1 MNSWVNRISQAI
13 GQSNDNK
20 TKSLPPPEKRTTT
33 SSLSQSGGPGT
44 TSSLKKDYSK
54 K

>member
-1 MNSWVNRISQAI
+1 MQSWVTKITTVL
-13 GQSNDNK
+13 GHTNDNK

-33 SSLSQSGGPGT
+33 SSLIQSGGPGT
-44 TSSLKKDYSK
+44 TGSLKKDYSK

>member
-1 MNSWVNRISQAI
+1 MNSWVHRISQTT
-13 GQSNDNK
+13 GQSNDSK

-33 SSLSQSGGPGT
+33 SSLTQGGPGT
-44 TSSLKKDYSK
+44 TGSLKKDYSK